1 MGPRRP
7 LAHCGTLGSTAR
19 VTQQRVWD
27 RRRSIVLGLVG
38 LATLGIIAVR
48 VMPQIGSYSAAGTAL
63 GHMTPAAVGVLAVS
77 VVTYLALYGLPFM
90 AAVPRLRFWQ
100 GQQVNQAA
108 FTIGN
113 GLPAGGAVGL
123 GVQYGML
130 AGYGVDQTAGT
141 AAVAAIAVWST
152 LITLGVPV
160 LGIGAMQLSGHG
172 SRGYLVPSALAL
184 AALLTTVGGFA
195 LAMRRESVAA
205 GLARLG
211 NRILGPFA
219 RRFQKGRQLDLAP
232 GFLRFRTDLV
242 DLVRRRW
249 ALITAAQ
256 LGVIGAQ
263 FAVLYCSL
271 RGVEGW
277 PSAGTPMLVVFGAF
291 AIAQLG
297 LMVPLTPGGL
307 GTVDAALITLLVSQ
321 GVPAGQATA
330 ADLVWRA
337 ASFVP
342 QILLGGAALVAWSR
356 LRPAHAVRRRV
367 DRGEHGPDHQP
378 GGLAVVEA

>member
-1 MGPRRP
+1 
-7 LAHCGTLGSTAR
+7 

-27 RRRSIVLGLVG
+27 RRRSIILGLVG

-77 VVTYLALYGLPFM
+77 VVTYLAVYGLPFM

-152 LITLGVPV
+152 LVTLGVPV

-184 AALLTTVGGFA
+184 VALLATVGGFA

-205 GLARLG
+205 GLAQLS
-211 NRILGPFA
+211 NHVLAPFA
-219 RRFQKGRQLDLAP
+219 RRFRKGRQLDLVP
-232 GFLRFRTDLV
+232 GFLAFRSDLV

-256 LGVIGAQ
+256 LAVIGAQ

-277 PSAGTPMLVVFGAF
+277 SRASTPMLVVFGAF
-291 AIAQLG
+291 AMAQLG
-297 LMVPLTPGGL
+297 MMIPLTPGGL

-342 QILLGGAALVAWSR
+342 QILVGATALLAWSR
-356 LRPAHAVRRRV
+356 LRAGREQARPV
-367 DRGEHGPDHQP
+367 DRGEYRTDHEVD
-378 GGLAVVEA
+378 GIAVVEA

>member
-1 MGPRRP
+1 MGTRRP
-7 LAHCGTLGSTAR
+7 LAHRGTLGSTAR
-19 VTQQRVWD
+19 VTPQRVWD
-27 RRRSIVLGLVG
+27 RRRSFVLGLVG
-38 LATLGIIAVR
+38 LATLAVIAVR

-63 GHMTPAAVGVLAVS
+63 GRMTPAAVGVLAAS
-77 VVTYLALYGLPFM
+77 VVTYLAMYGLPFM

-130 AGYGVDQTAGT
+130 AGYGVDQAAGT

-152 LITLGVPV
+152 LVTLGVPV

-184 AALLTTVGGFA
+184 VALLATVGGFA

-211 NRILGPFA
+211 NRVAAPLA
-219 RRFQKGRQLDLAP
+219 RRFRKGRQLDLVP
-232 GFLRFRTDLV
+232 GFLAFRTDLV

-249 ALITAAQ
+249 VLITAAQ

-277 PSAGTPMLVVFGAF
+277 AGASTPGLVVFGAF

-297 LMVPLTPGGL
+297 LLIPLTPGGL

-342 QILLGGAALVAWSR
+342 QILVGATALLAWSR
-356 LRPAHAVRRRV
+356 LRPGRAEARPV
-367 DRGEHGPDHQP
+367 DRGEHRPDHEV
-378 GGLAVVEA
+378 GSVAVVEA